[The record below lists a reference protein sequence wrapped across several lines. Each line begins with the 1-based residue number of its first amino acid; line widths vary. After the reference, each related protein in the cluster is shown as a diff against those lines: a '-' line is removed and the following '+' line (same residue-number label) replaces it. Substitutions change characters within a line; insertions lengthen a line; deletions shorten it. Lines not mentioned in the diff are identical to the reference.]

1 MYNLYSFEYLLR
13 NGKNWKYTLEWRST
27 KSKWTLDPSNK
38 YFTRNHV
45 TQTVNYPRGADK
57 LGSLI
62 TIWTGFNR
70 KVNLAR
76 DKNRLS
82 HSRFLRSILYNFFQK
97 YRHFDRTFRST
108 WNSSECNW
116 TKSIVPSL
124 VIRMIDY
131 SNVKW
136 IQQNSIDQNEIQW
149 LSELYEFVL
158 SELAPITCELC
169 IISIIGIEWTQC
181 YMIRKAS

>member
-1 MYNLYSFEYLLR
+1 M
-13 NGKNWKYTLEWRST
+13 
-27 KSKWTLDPSNK
+27 
-38 YFTRNHV
+38 
-45 TQTVNYPRGADK
+45 
-57 LGSLI
+57 GSLI

-82 HSRFLRSILYNFFQK
+82 RSRFLRSILCDFFQK

-169 IISIIGIEWTQC
+169 IISIGIEWTQC
-181 YMIRKAS
+181 VNATWFERRVK